1 MSIDAD
7 EVKKIAYLARLKIE
21 DTDIP
26 NYVSN
31 LSNILDLVAQMD
43 SVSTEGVLPMAH
55 PLDAVQRLRDDVVTE
70 SDRREDFLEIA
81 PNAEDGLY
89 LVPKVIE

>member
-7 EVKKIAYLARLKIE
+7 EVKKIALLARLKIE
-21 DTDIP
+21 DADIP
-26 NYVSN
+26 DYVSN
-31 LSNILDLVAQMD
+31 LSNILELVAQMN
-43 SVSTEGVLPMAH
+43 SVNTDGILPMSH

-70 SDRREDFLEIA
+70 SNRREDFQLIA
-81 PNAEDGLY
+81 PSTEDGLY

>member
-7 EVKKIAYLARLKIE
+7 EVKKIALLARLKIE
-21 DTDIP
+21 DADIP
-26 NYVSN
+26 DYVSN
-31 LSNILDLVAQMD
+31 LSNILELVAQMN
-43 SVSTEGVLPMAH
+43 SVNTDGILPMSH

-70 SDRREDFLEIA
+70 SNRREDFQVIA
-81 PNAEDGLY
+81 PSTKDGLY